1 MKRREFITLIG
12 GAAATWPLGARAQQ
26 PSMPVIGLLYAM
38 SAEEWADRTA
48 AMRQGLNESGF
59 VEGRNV
65 AIEYRWADGHLDR
78 LPAMAADL
86 VGRKVAVIL
95 EGGSSVATRAAMAA
109 TQSIPI
115 VFTAAVD
122 PVAAGFVA
130 SLNKPG
136 GNVTGVALVVGELGS
151 KRLELLHELIPT
163 AVKIA
168 LLVNPHNPVMS
179 KFDIESGQTAA
190 ARRLGLEINVV
201 DGGTE
206 NEIERA
212 FAIAVQQRVA
222 ALQVGSDA
230 FFQNQR
236 EQIAALA
243 LRHAMPTISSTPE
256 EAAAGSLM
264 SYGADPIDVYRQAGI
279 YVGRILKGEKP
290 ADLPVVLP
298 TKFKLTINLKT
309 AKALGLTI
317 PESFLLRADRVIE

>member
-1 MKRREFITLIG
+1 MRRRTFITLIG
-12 GAAATWPLGARAQQ
+12 GASAWPLTARAQQ
-26 PSMPVIGLLYAM
+26 PSMPVIGALYAVA
-38 SAEEWADRTA
+38 AEEWTERMA

-86 VGRKVAVIL
+86 VDRKVAVIL
-95 EGGSSVATRAAMAA
+95 VGSSTATRAAMAA

-115 VFTAAVD
+115 VFTTGVD

-136 GNVTGVALVVGELGS
+136 GNVSGVSLVFSELGS

-168 LLVNPHNPVMS
+168 LLVNPNNPFVW
-179 KFDIESGQTAA
+179 KLDIESGQTA

-201 DGGTE
+201 EGGTE

-212 FAIAVQQRVA
+212 FAIAVQQQVA

-236 EQIAALA
+236 QQIAALA
-243 LRHAMPTISSTPE
+243 LRHAIPTIASAPE
-256 EAAAGSLM
+256 EAAAGCLM
-264 SYGADPIDVYRQAGI
+264 SYGADPIHEYRQVGI
-279 YVGRILKGEKP
+279 YVGRILKGERP
-290 ADLPVVLP
+290 GDLPVVQP
-298 TKFKLTINLKT
+298 TKFDLIINLKT

>member
-1 MKRREFITLIG
+1 
-12 GAAATWPLGARAQQ
+12 
-26 PSMPVIGLLYAM
+26 
-38 SAEEWADRTA
+38 
-48 AMRQGLNESGF
+48 MRQGLNQFGF

-95 EGGSSVATRAAMAA
+95 VGGSAVATRAAMAA

-115 VFTAAVD
+115 VFTSGID

-136 GNVTGVALVVGELGS
+136 GNVTGVALVVGELAS

-163 AVKIA
+163 ARKIA
-168 LLVNPHNPVMS
+168 LLVNPHNPAMS
-179 KFDIESGQTAA
+179 KFDSESGATAA
-190 ARRLGLEINVV
+190 RGLGLEINVV
-201 DGGTE
+201 EGGTVSD
-206 NEIERA
+206 IEGA
-212 FAIAVQQRVA
+212 FAIAAQRQVA
-222 ALQVGSDA
+222 ALLVGSDA

-236 EQIAALA
+236 EQIAALG
-243 LRHAMPTISSTPE
+243 LRHGMPTISSSPE
-256 EAAAGSLM
+256 DTVAGSLM
-264 SYGADPIDVYRQAGI
+264 SYGADPINEYRQAGV
-279 YVGRILKGEKP
+279 YVARILKGEKP

-298 TKFKLTINLKT
+298 TKFNLTINLKT
-309 AKALGLTI
+309 AKALDLTI

>member
-1 MKRREFITLIG
+1 MRRRTFITLIV
-12 GAAATWPLGARAQQ
+12 GAAAAWPLAARAQQ
-26 PSMPVIGLLYAM
+26 PSMPVIGALYAV
-38 SAEEWADRTA
+38 SAEEWAERMV

-59 VEGRNV
+59 VDGKNV

-78 LPAMAADL
+78 LPALAADL

-95 EGGSSVATRAAMAA
+95 VGGSSVATRAAMAA
-109 TQSIPI
+109 TRSIPI
-115 VFTAAVD
+115 VFTTGVD
-122 PVAAGFVA
+122 PVSAGLVA

-136 GNVTGVALVVGELGS
+136 GNATGVSLVVGELGS
-151 KRLELLHELIPT
+151 KRMELLHELLPT

-168 LLVNPHNPVMS
+168 LLVNPHNPAMAKS
-179 KFDIESGQTAA
+179 DIESGQTAA
-190 ARRLGLEINVV
+190 RRLGLEISVL

-236 EQIAALA
+236 EQIATLA
-243 LRHAMPTISSTPE
+243 LRHAMPTISSSPE
-256 EAAAGSLM
+256 EAAAGFLM
-264 SYGADPIDVYRQAGI
+264 SYGANPINEYRQVGV

-290 ADLPVVLP
+290 ADLPVMLP
-298 TKFKLTINLKT
+298 TKFDLIINLKT

>member
-1 MKRREFITLIG
+1 MRRRTFITLIG
-12 GAAATWPLGARAQQ
+12 GASAWPLAARAQQ
-26 PSMPVIGLLYAM
+26 LSMPVIGALYAV
-38 SAEEWADRTA
+38 SAEEWAERMA
-48 AMRQGLNESGF
+48 AMRQGLKESGF
-59 VEGRNV
+59 VDGRNV

-86 VGRKVAVIL
+86 VGRKAAVIL
-95 EGGSSVATRAAMAA
+95 VGGSSVATRAAMAA

-115 VFTAAVD
+115 VFTSGID
-122 PVAAGFVA
+122 PVTAGFVA

-136 GNVTGVALVVGELGS
+136 GNVTGVSLVVGELGS

-163 AVKIA
+163 ATKVA
-168 LLVNPHNPVMS
+168 LMVNPHNPIMS
-179 KFDIESGQTAA
+179 KFDMESGQTA

-206 NEIERA
+206 SDIEQA
-212 FAIAVQQRVA
+212 FAIAVQLRVA

-236 EQIAALA
+236 EQIAVLA

-264 SYGADPIDVYRQAGI
+264 SYGADPINEYRQAGI

-298 TKFKLTINLKT
+298 TKFSLTINLKT
-309 AKALGLTI
+309 AKALGLAV
-317 PESFLLRADRVIE
+317 PESFLLRADHVIE

>member
-1 MKRREFITLIG
+1 MRRRTFITLIG
-12 GAAATWPLGARAQQ
+12 GASAWPLTARAQQ
-26 PSMPVIGLLYAM
+26 PSIPVIGALYAV
-38 SAEEWADRTA
+38 SAEEWAERMA

-59 VEGRNV
+59 VDGRNV
-65 AIEYRWADGHLDR
+65 AVEYRWADGHLDR

-86 VGRKVAVIL
+86 VRRKVAVIL
-95 EGGSSVATRAAMAA
+95 AGGSVVATQAAMAA

-115 VFTAAVD
+115 VFTSGVD
-122 PVAAGFVA
+122 PVIAGLVT

-136 GNVTGVALVVGELGS
+136 GNVTGVSLVDGELGS

-190 ARRLGLEINVV
+190 RHLGLEINVV
-201 DGGTE
+201 GGGAE
-206 NEIERA
+206 NEIEQA
-212 FAIAVQQRVA
+212 FAIAVQQGVA
-222 ALQVGSDA
+222 ALQIGSDA

-256 EAAAGSLM
+256 EATAGSLM
-264 SYGADPIDVYRQAGI
+264 SYGADPINEYRQVGI

-298 TKFKLTINLKT
+298 TKFSLTINLKT

-317 PESFLLRADRVIE
+317 PESFLLRVDRVIE

>member
-1 MKRREFITLIG
+1 
-12 GAAATWPLGARAQQ
+12 
-26 PSMPVIGLLYAM
+26 
-38 SAEEWADRTA
+38 
-48 AMRQGLNESGF
+48 
-59 VEGRNV
+59 
-65 AIEYRWADGHLDR
+65 
-78 LPAMAADL
+78 MAADL

-95 EGGSSVATRAAMAA
+95 VGGGSVATRAAMAA

-115 VFTAAVD
+115 VFTSGID
-122 PVAAGFVA
+122 PVTAGFVA

-136 GNVTGVALVVGELGS
+136 GNVTGVTLVAGELGS

-163 AVKIA
+163 AKKIA
-168 LLVNPHNPVMS
+168 LLVNPHNPAIS
-179 KFDIESGQTAA
+179 KFDVESGETA

-201 DGGTE
+201 EGGTE
-206 NEIERA
+206 SDIEGA
-212 FAIAVQQRVA
+212 FAIAVRQQVA

-230 FFQNQR
+230 VFQNQR

-256 EAAAGSLM
+256 EAVAGSLM
-264 SYGADPIDVYRQAGI
+264 SYGSDTINEYRQVGI

-290 ADLPVVLP
+290 ADLAVMLP
-298 TKFKLTINLKT
+298 TKFNLTINLKT

>member
-1 MKRREFITLIG
+1 
-12 GAAATWPLGARAQQ
+12 
-26 PSMPVIGLLYAM
+26 V

-95 EGGSSVATRAAMAA
+95 VGGSVVATRAAMAA

-115 VFTAAVD
+115 VFTTGVD
-122 PVAAGFVA
+122 PVIAGLVT

-136 GNVTGVALVVGELGS
+136 GNVTGVSLVIGELGS

-163 AVKIA
+163 AKKIA
-168 LLVNPHNPVMS
+168 LLVNPRNPETS
-179 KFDIESGQTAA
+179 KFDIEIGQTA
-190 ARRLGLEINVV
+190 ARRLGLEIIVV
-201 DGGTE
+201 DGGTKDD
-206 NEIERA
+206 IERA
-212 FAIAVQQRVA
+212 LAIAVQQRAA
-222 ALQVGSDA
+222 ALQIGSDA
-230 FFQNQR
+230 FFQNSR

-243 LRHAMPTISSTPE
+243 LRHAMPTISSTSE
-256 EAAAGSLM
+256 EATTGSLM

-279 YVGRILKGEKP
+279 YLGRILKGEKA
-290 ADLPVVLP
+290 ADLPVMLP
-298 TKFKLTINLKT
+298 TKFNLTINLKT
-309 AKALGLTI
+309 AKTLGLTI

>member
-1 MKRREFITLIG
+1 MRRRTFITLIG
-12 GAAATWPLGARAQQ
+12 GASAWPLAARAQQ
-26 PSMPVIGLLYAM
+26 LSMPVIGALYAV
-38 SAEEWADRTA
+38 SAEEWAERMA
-48 AMRQGLNESGF
+48 AMRQGLKESGF
-59 VEGRNV
+59 IDGRNV

-86 VGRKVAVIL
+86 VGRKAAVIL
-95 EGGSSVATRAAMAA
+95 VGGSSVATRAAMAA

-115 VFTAAVD
+115 VFTSGVD
-122 PVAAGFVA
+122 PVTAGFVA

-136 GNVTGVALVVGELGS
+136 GNVTGVSLVVGELGS

-163 AVKIA
+163 ATKVA
-168 LLVNPHNPVMS
+168 LMVNPHNPIMS
-179 KFDIESGQTAA
+179 KFDMESGQTA

-206 NEIERA
+206 SDIEQA
-212 FAIAVQQRVA
+212 FAIAVQLRVA

-236 EQIAALA
+236 EQIAVLA

-264 SYGADPIDVYRQAGI
+264 SYGADPINEYRQAGI

-298 TKFKLTINLKT
+298 TKFSLTINLKT
-309 AKALGLTI
+309 AKALGLAI
-317 PESFLLRADRVIE
+317 PESFLLRADHVIE